1 MSKLKALGGDWTT
14 DHELMLSTILQERFT
29 MSSIISQAN
38 IEIEKAKAI
47 SSRNATALKELQN
60 KWLPLQKQIRDKQ
73 VILNNIL
80 NNNPTLRGYPDLVAL
95 AKDFDSIVAGSNLI
109 FEPIQVL
116 DTKFEIGT
124 GSNWNRAISRI
135 NELELAYAAIATK
148 LIQTEKKAPSQAPID
163 TAS

>member
-1 MSKLKALGGDWTT
+1 M
-14 DHELMLSTILQERFT
+14 
-29 MSSIISQAN
+29 
-38 IEIEKAKAI
+38 
-47 SSRNATALKELQN
+47 
-60 KWLPLQKQIRDKQ
+60 
-73 VILNNIL
+73 
-80 NNNPTLRGYPDLVAL
+80 VAL

-148 LIQTEKKAPSQAPID
+148 LIETERSAPSQAPID
-163 TAS
+163 TASQATIAFLRSENERLAK